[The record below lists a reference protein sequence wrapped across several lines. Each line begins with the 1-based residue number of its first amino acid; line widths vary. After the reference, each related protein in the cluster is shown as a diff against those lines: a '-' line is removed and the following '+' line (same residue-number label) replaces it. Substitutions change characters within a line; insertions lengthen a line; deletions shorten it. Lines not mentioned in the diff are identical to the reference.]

1 MGSYDTRSAGFYKC
15 KQCTFSSYSERGLD
29 QHTNRKHTMNTEL
42 STAVT
47 TDVTAPARASA
58 YQLMMNPESMDRIM
72 RMADM
77 MASGKSTIPAHLQKN
92 PADCMAVVIQA
103 MQWGMLPHV
112 VAQKTHVVNGTLGYE
127 AQLVNAVI
135 QESGAITGRFH
146 YEYRGESPQMQCRV
160 GAVIRGENEITW
172 GEWLNE
178 AKVTTKN
185 SPLWKTNPKQ
195 QMGYLQVKNW
205 ARTYAP
211 GAILGVYTPDEFDM
225 PPPLNMGAAE
235 IVKEEIPKA
244 LFDEAEA
251 AAKAGVASY
260 QKFWAATGKANRKL
274 LDAEHAEFKSIASEA
289 DQSRTVDTTKT
300 QTNAATG
307 EVTVTFDQVI
317 AKLKKATSEDA
328 LYIAM
333 DWGNA
338 MDDQSRMA
346 EVETYFSE
354 RLAEIKG
361 E

>member
-1 MGSYDTRSAGFYKC
+1 
-15 KQCTFSSYSERGLD
+15 
-29 QHTNRKHTMNTEL
+29 MNTEL

-146 YEYRGESPQMQCRV
+146 YEYRGDSPQMQCRV

-205 ARTYAP
+205 ARAYAP

-225 PPPLNMGAAE
+225 PPPVNMGQAE
-235 IVKEEIPKA
+235 VVKDEVPQE

-251 AAKAGVASY
+251 AAKAGVAAY

-289 DQSRTVDTTKT
+289 DQARTVDTTKT

-317 AKLKKATSEDA
+317 TKLNKATSEDA

-333 DWGNA
+333 DWANA
-338 MDDQSRMA
+338 MDDQSRMG
-346 EVETYFSE
+346 EVEAHFNV
-354 RLAEIKG
+354 RLAAIKG

>member
-1 MGSYDTRSAGFYKC
+1 
-15 KQCTFSSYSERGLD
+15 
-29 QHTNRKHTMNTEL
+29 MNTEL

-146 YEYRGESPQMQCRV
+146 YEYRGDSPQMQCRV

-205 ARTYAP
+205 ARAYAP

-225 PPPLNMGAAE
+225 PPPVNMGQAE
-235 IVKEEIPKA
+235 VVKDEVPQE

-251 AAKAGVASY
+251 AAKAGVAAY

-289 DQSRTVDTTKT
+289 DQARTVDTTKT

-317 AKLKKATSEDA
+317 AKLNKATSEDA
-328 LYIAM
+328 LYVAM
-333 DWGNA
+333 DWSNA
-338 MDDQSRMA
+338 MNDQSRMG
-346 EVETYFSE
+346 EVEAHFNV
-354 RLAEIKG
+354 RLAAIKG